1 MLSVDTIARV
11 ILNVVRSAAQPTS
24 WDTGLLLVKDS
35 NYSATKR
42 LKSYPRFSTA
52 YACRAATVRVPLA
65 LWLRRS
71 QRSI

>member
-35 NYSATKR
+35 SYTAAKR
-42 LKSYPRFSTA
+42 LRSYASSAGAAAGMIADGFSSSTEA
-52 YACRAATVRVPLA
+52 EFIAPL
-65 LWLRRS
+65 S
-71 QRSI
+71 